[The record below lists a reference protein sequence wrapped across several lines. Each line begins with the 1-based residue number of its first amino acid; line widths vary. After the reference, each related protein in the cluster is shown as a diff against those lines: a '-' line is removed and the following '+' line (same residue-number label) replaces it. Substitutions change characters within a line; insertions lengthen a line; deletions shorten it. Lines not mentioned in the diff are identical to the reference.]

1 MRTMTTGSYL
11 VLQITPAMN
20 TRRLPRFSRSLRYI
34 RLFIDPTMIDGTIHH
49 TKKTLPRFSNYIKT
63 FVDLTISRN
72 AT

>member
-1 MRTMTTGSYL
+1 
-11 VLQITPAMN
+11 MN

-34 RLFIDPTMIDGTIHH
+34 RLFIDATMIDGTIHH
-49 TKKTLPRFSNYIKT
+49 TEKTLPRFSNYIKT